1 MSNPDSKPLHIELI
15 VYNQGQAV
23 ATRFYNES
31 NINNLF
37 TGTKYQLFNTLDF
50 LEQNYNYSSLK
61 QISFVSR

>member
-31 NINNLF
+31 NLKDLYAGTTNNSSFFLHHVF
-37 TGTKYQLFNTLDF
+37 SWKQLQLQ
-50 LEQNYNYSSLK
+50 LIK
-61 QISFVSR
+61 